1 MGGDGSKEGG
11 VVRCGVLFGPENNGL
26 DNEDMSYADGIVRA
40 VVLNFS
46 VFCCWE
52 WRRAMSMS
60 MGMSVGVGDKGDGLL
75 MRRRGDGVACRGSVV
90 GFMRRLEFA
99 LEGCGFY
106 RGDGSR
112 DEVRL
117 NLRAVGMRAGM
128 SEQELRTLEGVLSA
142 LLRGRRGE

>member
-1 MGGDGSKEGG
+1 
-11 VVRCGVLFGPENNGL
+11 
-26 DNEDMSYADGIVRA
+26 
-40 VVLNFS
+40 
-46 VFCCWE
+46 
-52 WRRAMSMS
+52 
-60 MGMSVGVGDKGDGLL
+60 
-75 MRRRGDGVACRGSVV
+75 MRRRGDCV
-90 GFMRRLEFA
+90 GGLWI
-99 LEGCGFY
+99 Y

>member
-1 MGGDGSKEGG
+1 M
-11 VVRCGVLFGPENNGL
+11 VRCGVLFGPENNGL

-40 VVLNFS
+40 DLEGDCCSMNLAVS
-46 VFCCWE
+46 VFLFCWE